1 MIYVYDSTMPDAL
14 QLTGQA
20 GALKNIL
27 KTYLVDGAG
36 AGPVA
41 TLTVTSE
48 VATLTYASGHPFRPG
63 APALIAGATPAALN
77 GVKTILTT
85 STNSATF
92 AAPGVP
98 DGAAT
103 GTITSKLAPAG
114 WMELFAAGGNLLAL
128 KPSVPEATGC
138 VLRVDDTGAT
148 NARVRAYE
156 TMSDISTGV
165 GATPLDA
172 QVAGGLWWPKS
183 SGANATARPWWL
195 VADERAFYLAVAP
208 QGNERFTLLFSGDIA
223 SFKSGDAY
231 GYLLTGNGSD
241 QINTSNTPDGCCGYT
256 SRADRVGA
264 YLARSYTAIG
274 QAVAAQ
280 RIGAHHTGPL
290 ASVYAGTSGY
300 AWGGYPNGANNG
312 LMTAPLELIGMGL
325 RGTLPG
331 LLHPVQD
338 CGDAFVSG
346 AVISGTDDMLGRDLM
361 VLRVGTPL
369 PGSTSVGTVMLDV
382 TGPWSR

>member
-1 MIYVYDSTMPDAL
+1 MIYVYDSTMPGAL

-41 TLTVTSE
+41 TLAVTAE
-48 VATLTYASGHPFRPG
+48 LATLTYSSGHPFRPG

-77 GVKTILTT
+77 GIKTILTT

-114 WMELFAAGGNLLAL
+114 WTELFPSGGNLLAI

-138 VLRVDDTGAT
+138 VLRVDDAGTT

-156 TMSDISTGV
+156 VMSDINTGV
-165 GATPLDA
+165 GPTPLESQA
-172 QVAGGLWWPKS
+172 AGGLWWPKS
-183 SGANATARPWWL
+183 GSANSVARPWYL
-195 VADERAFYLAVAP
+195 VADSRAVYLAVSP
-208 QGNERFTLLFSGDIA
+208 QGGERFTLLFAGDIA
-223 SFKSGDAY
+223 SLKSGDAY
-231 GYLLTGNGSD
+231 GYLVTGNLSD
-241 QINTSNTPDGCCGYT
+241 QTTGLNAPDGCCGYSNRGT
-256 SRADRVGA
+256 RWGA
-264 YLARSYTAIG
+264 YLPRAHTGVG

-280 RIGAHHTGPL
+280 RVGGQHNGPQD
-290 ASVYAGTSGY
+290 AAYAGTAGY
-300 AWGGYPNGANNG
+300 SRGAYPNGPNNG
-312 LMTAPLELIGMGL
+312 LMTGSLELFAAGL
-325 RGTLPG
+325 RGRLPG
-331 LLHPVQD
+331 LIHPIQD
-338 CGDAFVSG
+338 CGEAFGSG
-346 AVISGTDDMLGRDLM
+346 AVVPGTDDFAGRNLLA
-361 VLRVGTPL
+361 LRVGAPQAA
-369 PGSTSVGTVMLDV
+369 GGIGTVFLNI
-382 TGPWSR
+382 TAPWER